1 MTTCEK
7 KGKLDEKCFCCNL
20 LLSVNEIWTEQ
31 LMLRIIWSR
40 YSHNHQYSQTLI
52 EVVMLSNIAILFTFF
67 KSSQEQFWQNLKLA
81 FKPTISSSKKLHF
94 LLKYTPYRHISL
106 RSNRS
111 RLYSLSFPYPA
122 ELGKTNEP
130 HFLESVFQVF
140 FMVSSI

>member
-1 MTTCEK
+1 MVTTCEK

-20 LLSVNEIWTEQ
+20 LLSVNEKWTEQ
-31 LMLRIIWSR
+31 LMFRIIWSR
-40 YSHNHQYSQTLI
+40 YSHNHQYSQTTI
-52 EVVMLSNIAILFTFF
+52 EVVILSNIAILFTFF

-111 RLYSLSFPYPA
+111 RLRLYSLSRI
-122 ELGKTNEP
+122 
-130 HFLESVFQVF
+130 
-140 FMVSSI
+140 SSRIKED